1 MKVDPKRPVPNPE
14 VPYSPGPWTIERFEG
29 GTHKYCQRSIVSA
42 GDFGAVAEL
51 HYSDSGYL
59 GDPAADVRK
68 TVQLA
73 NACLIAAAPDLLQML
88 RDVDAHFA
96 AHFGEQAWAT
106 SEIGGMTRVSIAKA
120 TGGVA

>member
-1 MKVDPKRPVPNPE
+1 MKVERKRLVLPRESEPARH
-14 VPYSPGPWTIERFEG
+14 SPGPWALEYDGSVVIG
-29 GTHKYCQRSIVSA
+29 GQIAISP
-42 GDFGAVAEL
+42 
-51 HYSDSGYL
+51 DSCGPDDV
-59 GDPAADVRK
+59 GREVRK
-68 TVQLA
+68 A
-73 NACLIAAAPDLLQML
+73 NCRLIAAAPDLLQML